1 MDTHRTKQCRRTV
14 TKAHFASASC
24 QKMALKMGHARW
36 EDEMTVKWAMTFP
49 SGDGTVLNIHETQVG
64 IKLQKSKS
72 CLHQLPSANNSSLK
86 IGFLK
91 GLRFLFS
98 SSYLNDA
105 MTGDT
110 LGCYHTSRGDFKA
123 SNTPCMQHYL
133 AILSHTIVLCCL
145 NIWRGVSRF
154 VIALQPFG
162 EHRRQISC
170 GIVQHLTVTS
180 KYFTQDLSRPKHLAE
195 HTKYLSHF

>member
-1 MDTHRTKQCRRTV
+1 
-14 TKAHFASASC
+14 
-24 QKMALKMGHARW
+24 MAQFWTCIKLRW
-36 EDEMTVKWAMTFP
+36 E
-49 SGDGTVLNIHETQVG
+49 LN
-64 IKLQKSKS
+64 LQKSKS
-72 CLHQLPSANNSSLK
+72 CPHQLPSASNSSLK
-86 IGFLK
+86 IGLFK

-133 AILSHTIVLCCL
+133 AVLSHTIVLCCL
-145 NIWRGVSRF
+145 NIWRGVSCS

-162 EHRRQISC
+162 EHRRQISS
-170 GIVQHLTVTS
+170 GVVQHLTVTS
-180 KYFTQDLSRPKHLAE
+180 KFFTQDLSRPKHLTG